1 MFIDLERLC
10 TILIFK
16 INNNLEAYKTRNN
29 QDQTHHL
36 KNYNLLNIL
45 SIKVISLMG
54 SRHSLFLKKV
64 ILKIIELI
72 LKFISKILM
81 II

>member
-16 INNNLEAYKTRNN
+16 RNNNLEAYKTRNN
-29 QDQTHHL
+29 QDQIHHL
-36 KNYNLLNIL
+36 KGYNLQKNP
-45 SIKVISLMG
+45 SIKHINLMG

>member
-1 MFIDLERLC
+1 MFIDQERLC

-16 INNNLEAYKTRNN
+16 RNNNLEVCKNWNN
-29 QDQTHHL
+29 QDQIHHL
-36 KNYNLLNIL
+36 KGYNLQNIL
-45 SIKVISLMG
+45 SIKHISLMG